1 MSEAEEALT
10 RAETL
15 LAKVDDLRE
24 RLEATED
31 AEAALGLLEELVEVA
46 RELQGEIER
55 AKREA
60 DARP

>member
-1 MSEAEEALT
+1 MSEAEEALS

-15 LAKVDDLRE
+15 LARVEDLRE

-31 AEAALGLLEELVEVA
+31 PEAALGLLEELVEVA